1 MARTNDGKKKN
12 RAKKIFKK
20 LKNFFK
26 KQKVPKDMP
35 PLAPIPSD
43 FYGNG
48 DTSEQAPETGMGS
61 QSTSRVQSSPTN
73 NSNANMKLAKH
84 IPVTRI
90 DSSRVIQV
98 PLGPGTASERL
109 HNHVTKSINTNLQ
122 NTATNT
128 QTTPQ
133 VQPAPT
139 NIYDANK
146 KPPKRIRV
154 TKDAPARIFRGPA
167 KIKSANITPDDLH
180 LNINSHPQ
188 NIATNTQTTQQG
200 NIKVAKR
207 K

>member
-73 NSNANMKLAKH
+73 NSNAN
-84 IPVTRI
+84 I
-90 DSSRVIQV
+90 V
-98 PLGPGTASERL
+98 PKDGPGTPAERL
-109 HNHVTKSINTNLQ
+109 HGQLTKSISPNPERRT
-122 NTATNT
+122 TNT

-139 NIYDANK
+139 NIHDANK
-146 KPPKRIRV
+146 EPPKRIRV
-154 TKDAPARIFRGPA
+154 SKDAPARIFRGPA